1 MFSRPELGSIPEVI
15 SLKGKTAIVT
25 GAANGIGEA
34 ISKRLGEAGASLILI
49 DIDQEG
55 LNKLESKLQETGVE
69 VSTHLVD
76 LGNKDEIDRF
86 WKDTQ
91 ADILVNNAGIYPT
104 KDFLE
109 LD

>member
-1 MFSRPELGSIPEVI
+1 MFSRPELGSITEVL
-15 SLKGKTAIVT
+15 SLKKKTAIVT

-55 LNKLESKLQETGVE
+55 LSKLESKLQEAGVE

-76 LGNKDEIDRF
+76 SSEKKTR
-86 WKDTQ
+86 
-91 ADILVNNAGIYPT
+91 
-104 KDFLE
+104 
-109 LD
+109 